1 MDLNA
6 PTLFVR
12 TAPGQVRS
20 ASAADATRPIL
31 PVNGGFRQINVV
43 ENLGVADYDGLQ
55 TMLRWQNERSFVS
68 VSYTLSKA
76 TNTTEPNGNAAGPND
91 FNQVGEIERGP
102 SILDQRHRAVAA
114 ASYRLPR
121 NVTVGGVTSL
131 ASARPFN
138 ATTGVDNNGDG
149 VLNDRP
155 VVSGTI
161 VGRYAFR
168 GTPVRGNR
176 FF

>member
-76 TNTTEPNGNAAGPND
+76 T
-91 FNQVGEIERGP
+91 
-102 SILDQRHRAVAA
+102 
-114 ASYRLPR
+114 
-121 NVTVGGVTSL
+121 GVHVRQ
-131 ASARPFN
+131 A
-138 ATTGVDNNGDG
+138 
-149 VLNDRP
+149 
-155 VVSGTI
+155 
-161 VGRYAFR
+161 
-168 GTPVRGNR
+168 GTPVWPGVAVYVKIPWGPPSSKPASV
-176 FF
+176 FALSIV